1 MRPRSLIR
9 IVPLLAAVLL
19 RSFTAYADEGMWMVH
34 AISKALE
41 ADMKAKGLKLNAN
54 EIYNADAEGTS
65 LKDAV
70 LSLDFGCSGSII
82 SDNGLVITNH
92 HCAYSDVHSLSTPE
106 HNYLE
111 DGFWAMTSKD
121 EKPIRGKGIYFL
133 KRVLD
138 VTEEVEEMYAEA
150 ERSGQTLGSRRA
162 SYLIEKKY
170 SESTGLEASL
180 SSMWSGS
187 KYYLALYEV
196 YTDIRLVA
204 APPVSISAYGGDIDN
219 WEWPQHKCDFALYR
233 IYTGPD
239 GKPADYSPDNV
250 PLKPARKLE
259 ISLDGYKEGD
269 FAMVM
274 GYPGRTDR
282 YASAAKISYLEQVQ
296 YPISNVIRGDQMAIV
311 NAWMNADPEVRL
323 KYSDYYFSLSN
334 VQENNEGM
342 VQCLTRFGVADERRG
357 LEKDLQAWIDGDPAR
372 KAKWGSLLKELDDKY
387 AAISSAE
394 ANLVCYRETMVRGT
408 RLGVIA
414 TRLKSI
420 HSALDD
426 SRRVKQMQA
435 TDAAQYA
442 EMDLRVERDLFR
454 YAAMT
459 YYTNVDSCFWGPFQK
474 ELFDLYKDDMEA
486 FCANTWDSS
495 WMTDEKRIVR
505 FLTMEGSE
513 MEPLYD
519 DALYKFLT
527 EVAVSAFN
535 DVIAATP
542 GDRTVSQ
549 LGNEYTRALYSMRLD
564 KGISQY
570 PDANSTMRITYGTV
584 SGYEP
589 RDGVWCSWRP
599 TPSGILE
606 KYDPESYDFNLTP
619 DWKALLEELCGRQ
632 DADMYFDANFLTDN
646 DITGG
651 NSGSPVLDAQ
661 GRLIGLAFDGNKES
675 LASDVRSV
683 PGYNMCVNVDIR
695 FVIWTLRNYA
705 HMDRILEEIGL

>member
-1 MRPRSLIR
+1 MKRLLPA
-9 IVPLLAAVLL
+9 LLALVLL
-19 RSFTAYADEGMWMVH
+19 AFPARADEGMWMIH
-34 AISKALE
+34 AITKALE
-41 ADMKAKGLKLNAN
+41 TDMKAKGLLLDAN
-54 EIYNADAEGTS
+54 EIYNADAEGAS

-70 LSLDFGCSGSII
+70 VSLDFGCSGSII

-92 HCAYSDVHSLSTPE
+92 HCAYSDVHGLSTPE

-111 DGFWAMTSKD
+111 DGFWALSSKD
-121 EKPIRGKGIYFL
+121 EKPIPGKGIYFL

-138 VTEEVEEMYAEA
+138 VTDEVKAMFAEA

-170 SESTGLEASL
+170 SEQTGLEASL
-180 SSMWSGS
+180 ASMWSGS

-204 APPVSISAYGGDIDN
+204 APPVSIASFGGDIDN

-233 IYTGPD
+233 IYTAPE

-250 PLKPARKLE
+250 PMKPKRKLQV
-259 ISLDGYKEGD
+259 SLDGYREGD
-269 FAMVM
+269 FAMVI

-282 YASAAKISYLEQVQ
+282 YASSAKIDYLENVS
-296 YPISNVIRGDQMAIV
+296 YPVSNVIRADQMAIV
-311 NAWMNADPEVRL
+311 NAWMNADPAVRL

-342 VQCLTRFGVADERRG
+342 VQCLTRFGVAADRRAAEKELQEWIDSDPERRLRWGG
-357 LEKDLQAWIDGDPAR
+357 LLS
-372 KAKWGSLLKELDDKY
+372 SLDSKY
-387 AAISSAE
+387 AAIRDAE

-414 TRLKSI
+414 TRQKSLR
-420 HSALDD
+420 SALGDA
-426 SRRVKQMQA
+426 RRVRQVQA

-454 YAAMT
+454 YAAGT
-459 YYTNVDSCFWGPFQK
+459 YYTNVDSCYWGPFQK
-474 ELFDLYKDDMEA
+474 ELYYRYKDDMDA
-486 FCANTWDSS
+486 FLAATWDNS
-495 WMTDEKRIVR
+495 WMTDEKRITR
-505 FLTMEGSE
+505 FLTMDGSE

-527 EVAVSAFN
+527 DVSVVVFN
-535 DVIAATP
+535 DAISATP
-542 GDRTVSQ
+542 GERTVTE
-549 LGNEYTRALYSMRLD
+549 LGHEYTRALYQMRLD
-564 KGISQY
+564 KGVPQY

-584 SGYEP
+584 KGYEP
-589 RDGVWCSWRP
+589 RDGVWCSWRS
-599 TPSGILE
+599 TPAGILE
-606 KYDPESYDFNLTP
+606 KYDPESYDFQLKP
-619 DWKALLEELCGRQ
+619 DWKALLEERCGRPEGAGF
-632 DADMYFDANFLTDN
+632 DADFLTDN

-651 NSGSPVLDAQ
+651 NSGSPVLDAR

-675 LASDVRSV
+675 LASDVSCV
-683 PGYNMCVNVDIR
+683 EGYNMCVNVDIR
-695 FVIWTLRNYA
+695 FVVWTLKNYA
-705 HMDRILEEIGL
+705 HMDRILEEIGLE

>member
-1 MRPRSLIR
+1 MKRLLPALFAL
-9 IVPLLAAVLL
+9 VLLAFPA
-19 RSFTAYADEGMWMVH
+19 RADEGMWMIH
-34 AISKALE
+34 AITKALE
-41 ADMKAKGLKLNAN
+41 TDMKAKGLLLDAN
-54 EIYNADAEGTS
+54 EIYNADAEGAS

-70 LSLDFGCSGSII
+70 VSLDFGCSGSII

-92 HCAYSDVHSLSTPE
+92 HCAYSDVHGLSTPE

-111 DGFWAMTSKD
+111 DGFWALSSKD
-121 EKPIRGKGIYFL
+121 EKPIPGKGIYFL

-138 VTEEVEEMYAEA
+138 VTDEVKAMFAEA

-170 SESTGLEASL
+170 SEQTGLEASL
-180 SSMWSGS
+180 ASMWSGS

-204 APPVSISAYGGDIDN
+204 APPVSIASFGGDIDN

-233 IYTGPD
+233 IYTAPE

-250 PLKPARKLE
+250 PMKPKRKLQV
-259 ISLDGYKEGD
+259 SLDGYREGD
-269 FAMVM
+269 FAMVI

-282 YASAAKISYLEQVQ
+282 YASSAKIDYLENVS
-296 YPISNVIRGDQMAIV
+296 YPVSNVIRADQMAIV
-311 NAWMNADPEVRL
+311 NAWMNADPAVRL

-342 VQCLTRFGVADERRG
+342 VQCLTRFGVAADRRAAEKELQEWIDSDPERRLRWGG
-357 LEKDLQAWIDGDPAR
+357 LLS
-372 KAKWGSLLKELDDKY
+372 SLDSKY
-387 AAISSAE
+387 AAIMDAE

-414 TRLKSI
+414 TRQKSLR
-420 HSALDD
+420 SALGDA
-426 SRRVKQMQA
+426 RRVRQVQA

-454 YAAMT
+454 YAAGT
-459 YYTNVDSCFWGPFQK
+459 YYTNVDSCYWGPFQK
-474 ELFDLYKDDMEA
+474 ELYYRYKDDMDA
-486 FCANTWDSS
+486 FLAATWDNS
-495 WMTDEKRIVR
+495 WMTDEKRITR
-505 FLTMEGSE
+505 FLTMDGSE

-527 EVAVSAFN
+527 DVSVVVFN
-535 DVIAATP
+535 DAISATP
-542 GDRTVSQ
+542 GERTVTE
-549 LGNEYTRALYSMRLD
+549 LGHEYTRALYQMRLD
-564 KGISQY
+564 KGVPQY

-584 SGYEP
+584 RGYEP
-589 RDGVWCSWRP
+589 RDGVWCSWRS
-599 TPSGILE
+599 TPAGILE
-606 KYDPESYDFNLTP
+606 KYDPESYDFQLKP
-619 DWKALLEELCGRQ
+619 DWKALLEERCGRPEGAGF
-632 DADMYFDANFLTDN
+632 DADFLTDN

-651 NSGSPVLDAQ
+651 NSGSPVLDAR

-675 LASDVRSV
+675 LASDVSCV
-683 PGYNMCVNVDIR
+683 EGYNMCVNVDIR
-695 FVIWTLRNYA
+695 FVVWTLKNYA
-705 HMDRILEEIGL
+705 HMDRILEEIGLE

>member
-1 MRPRSLIR
+1 MSRRLI
-9 IVPLLAAVLL
+9 PLFAALLLLASPA
-19 RSFTAYADEGMWMVH
+19 RADEGMWMIH
-34 AISKALE
+34 AITKALE
-41 ADMKAKGLKLNAN
+41 ADMQARGLQLQAG
-54 EIYNADAEGTS
+54 EIYNADAEGAS

-70 LSLDFGCSGSII
+70 VSLDFGCSGSII
-82 SDNGLVITNH
+82 SDKGLVITNH
-92 HCAYSDVHSLSTPE
+92 HCAYGDVHALSTPE

-111 DGFWAMTSKD
+111 DGFWAMTSRE
-121 EKPIRGKGIYFL
+121 EKPIPGKGIYFL

-138 VTEEVEEMYAEA
+138 VTDEVAQMVSEA
-150 ERSGQTLGSRRA
+150 EGKGQPIGSRRV
-162 SYLIEKKY
+162 SYLMEKKY
-170 SESTGLEASL
+170 SEQTGLEASL

-239 GKPADYSPDNV
+239 GKPAPYSEDNV
-250 PLKPARKLE
+250 PLRPSRKLE

-269 FAMVM
+269 FAMVI

-282 YASAAKISYLEQVQ
+282 YASSAKISYIENVS
-296 YPISNVIRGDQMAIV
+296 YPISNIIRADQMSIV
-311 NAWMNADPEVRL
+311 SAWMNSDSEVRL

-342 VQCLTRFGVADERRG
+342 VQCLTRFGVAADRRSRER
-357 LEKDLQAWIDGDPAR
+357 DLQAWIDADPAR
-372 KAKWGSLLKELDDKY
+372 SARWGSLLDKLDAKY
-387 AAISSAE
+387 AAISGAE

-414 TRLKSI
+414 TRQKSLR
-420 HSALDD
+420 SALSDPE
-426 SRRVKQMQA
+426 RVRQVQR

-442 EMDLRVERDLFR
+442 GMDLRVERDLFR
-454 YAAMT
+454 YAART
-459 YYTNVDSCFWGPFQK
+459 YYTNVDSTFWGPFQK
-474 ELFDLYKDDMEA
+474 ELFYKYKDDMEG
-486 FCANTWDSS
+486 FLANTWDCS

-505 FLTMEGSE
+505 FLTMDGPE

-519 DALYKFLT
+519 DPLYRFF
-527 EVAVSAFN
+527 ADVSVLPFN
-535 DVIAATP
+535 EAIAATP
-542 GDRTVSQ
+542 GEETVAD
-549 LGNEYTRALYSMRLD
+549 LGREYTKALYQMRLD
-564 KGISQY
+564 KGIPQY

-584 SGYEP
+584 AGYEP
-589 RDGVWCSWRP
+589 RDGVWCSWRS
-599 TPSGILE
+599 TPAGILE
-606 KYDPESYDFNLTP
+606 KYDPDSYDFNLKP
-619 DWKALLEELCGRQ
+619 DWKALLEQHCGRS
-632 DADMYFDANFLTDN
+632 DAAGSFDANFLTDN

-651 NSGSPVLDAQ
+651 NSGSPVLDAR

-675 LASDVRSV
+675 LAGDVHFV
-683 PGYNMCVNVDIR
+683 DGYNMCVNVDIR

-705 HMDRILEEIGL
+705 HMDHILEEIGLN